1 MAEDDLLMSLLSDAI
16 RSTFTVRCVVCGAVI
31 SKRAALDHDG
41 LAFCSVLHEA
51 EYIVATLD

>member
-1 MAEDDLLMSLLSDAI
+1 MSLLSDAI